1 MSRRYS
7 IFYSPE
13 ALQDLKDIYSYIAYC
28 LLEKESA
35 KKLVARI
42 RREVKT
48 LSSMPERYASVD
60 WEPWHSE
67 GVRTLLVGN
76 YIAYYRTDNEA
87 NTVLI
92 GRILYAGRDV
102 EGMIQDLQSQSNP

>member
-1 MSRRYS
+1 MSRHYR

-13 ALQDLKDIYSYIAYC
+13 ALNDLKDIYSYIAYR
-28 LLEKESA
+28 LLEKDSA
-35 KKLVARI
+35 KKLIDRI
-42 RREVKT
+42 RKEVKT
-48 LSSMPERYASVD
+48 LSNMPERYAAVD

-76 YIAYYRTDNEA
+76 FIAYYRTDKDA
-87 NTVLI
+87 NTVLV

-102 EGMIQDLQSQSNP
+102 EGMARDLQSNPE